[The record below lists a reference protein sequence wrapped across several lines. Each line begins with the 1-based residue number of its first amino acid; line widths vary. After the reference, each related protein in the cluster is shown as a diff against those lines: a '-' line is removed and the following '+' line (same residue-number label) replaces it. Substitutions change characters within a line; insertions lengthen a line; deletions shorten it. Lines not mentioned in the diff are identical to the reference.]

1 MEHMIRACL
10 IALRLAES
18 AAIDDAERGVMY
30 YSGLLAWVGCHTDAY
45 EQAKWLGDDLAVKRD
60 AHYGYDFGKAGPATA
75 FLVKHVGGA
84 GLPVRQRVLTGVQ
97 FPGDGRRALAALAEN
112 HYLATDQ
119 LAAKL
124 GLGEQVRASL
134 RQSYERWDG
143 KGAYGLRGDQI
154 AMSSRL
160 INLADVVEVFRRTG
174 GIDAA
179 LAVARERSG
188 TQFDP
193 DLVDLFC
200 QRAPLIFGDLDAE
213 ASWDLVIDAEPSLGA
228 VVSGIELDDAL
239 SAIGEFAELKS
250 PWLMGHARGVAE
262 LAADAARS
270 GGLPQ
275 ADVSSLRRAAYVH
288 DIGRLGVSNAVW
300 DKPAS
305 LTRPELERV
314 RLHPYL
320 TERMLSF
327 SAALA
332 PVGAIAGQHHERLD
346 GSGYPRGL
354 SGDAIS
360 TAGRILAAADSYH
373 ALTEPRPHRP
383 PRSAADAATT
393 EAEAERIRLHPYLT
407 DRMLARVDALGASR
421 QIAARHHE
429 RLDGSGYPRGLTAA
443 ALAPPE
449 RLLAAADA
457 YHAMTEPRP
466 HRAPLGPGQ
475 AARELRAEVTGGRLD
490 SEAAEAVLAAAGHR
504 VPARRAWPGGLTA
517 REVEVLRLLARG
529 HSNRDIAQALV
540 VTPKTAMNHVEHIYA
555 KIGVS
560 SRAAATLYATQHG
573 LLGAF
578 ESAS

>member
-18 AAIDDAERGVMY
+18 AAIDDAERGVVY

-45 EQAKWLGDDLAVKRD
+45 EQAKWLGDDLTVKQD
-60 AHYGYDFGKAGPATA
+60 AHYGYDFGKAGPAAA
-75 FLVKHVGGA
+75 FLLKHVGGA
-84 GLPVRQRVLTGVQ
+84 GLPLHQRVLTGVQ
-97 FPGDGRRALAALAEN
+97 SPGDGRRALAALAEN

-119 LAAKL
+119 LAAQL

-154 AMSSRL
+154 AMTSRL

-193 DLVDLFC
+193 DLVDMFC
-200 QRAPLIFGDLDAE
+200 QRAPLIFGDLDTAS
-213 ASWDLVIDAEPSLGA
+213 SWDLVIDSEPSLAA

-239 SAIGEFAELKS
+239 SAIGEFTELKS

-262 LAADAARS
+262 LAAEAGRS
-270 GGLPQ
+270 AGLPQ
-275 ADVSSLRRAAYVH
+275 ADVSSLRRAAFVH

-327 SAALA
+327 SAGLA
-332 PVGAIAGQHHERLD
+332 PLGVIAGQHHERLD

-354 SGDAIS
+354 SGDAITS
-360 TAGRILAAADSYH
+360 AGRILAAADSYH
-373 ALTEPRPHRP
+373 ALTEDRPHRP
-383 PRSAADAATT
+383 ARSAADAA
-393 EAEAERIRLHPYLT
+393 A
-407 DRMLARVDALGASR
+407 
-421 QIAARHHE
+421 
-429 RLDGSGYPRGLTAA
+429 
-443 ALAPPE
+443 
-449 RLLAAADA
+449 
-457 YHAMTEPRP
+457 
-466 HRAPLGPGQ
+466 
-475 AARELRAEVTGGRLD
+475 ELRAEVGSGRLD
-490 SEAAEAVLAAAGHR
+490 GAAADAVLRAAGHR
-504 VPARRAWPGGLTA
+504 VRRKREWPAGLTA
-517 REVEVLRLLARG
+517 REVEIVRLLVRG
-529 HSNRDIAQALV
+529 LTAKAIAGQLV
-540 VTPKTAMNHVEHIYA
+540 ISPKTASSHIQHIYA
-555 KIGVS
+555 KTGVS
-560 SRAAATLYATQHG
+560 NRAQLSLFALKHG
-573 LLGAF
+573 LMAGPRL
-578 ESAS
+578 

>member
-18 AAIDDAERGVMY
+18 AAIDDAERGVVY

-60 AHYGYDFGKAGPATA
+60 AHYGYDFGKAGPAAA
-75 FLVKHVGGA
+75 FLLKHVGGA
-84 GLPVRQRVLTGVQ
+84 GLPLRQRVLTGAQ

-124 GLGEQVRASL
+124 GLGERVRASL

-154 AMSSRL
+154 AVSSRL

-193 DLVDLFC
+193 DLVDMFC
-200 QRAPLIFGDLDAE
+200 QRAPLIFGDLDAA
-213 ASWDLVIDAEPSLGA
+213 ASWDLVIDSEPSLAA
-228 VVSGIELDDAL
+228 VVSGTGLDGAL
-239 SAIGEFAELKS
+239 SAVGEFAELKS

-262 LAADAARS
+262 LAADAGRS
-270 GGLPQ
+270 HGLPQ
-275 ADVSSLRRAAYVH
+275 ADVSSLRRAALVH

-327 SAALA
+327 SASLA
-332 PVGAIAGQHHERLD
+332 PLGAIAGQHHEHLD

-373 ALTEPRPHRP
+373 ALTQARPHRA
-383 PRSAADAATT
+383 PRSAADAA
-393 EAEAERIRLHPYLT
+393 AELRAG
-407 DRMLARVDALGASR
+407 VSSG
-421 QIAARHHE
+421 
-429 RLDGSGYPRGLTAA
+429 RLDGAA
-443 ALAPPE
+443 V
-449 RLLAAADA
+449 D
-457 YHAMTEPRP
+457 
-466 HRAPLGPGQ
+466 
-475 AARELRAEVTGGRLD
+475 
-490 SEAAEAVLAAAGHR
+490 AVLRAAGHR
-504 VPARRAWPGGLTA
+504 VRRRREWPAGLTA
-517 REVEVLRLLARG
+517 REVEIVRLLVRG
-529 HSNRDIAQALV
+529 LTAKAIAGQLV
-540 VTPKTAMNHVEHIYA
+540 ISPKTASSHIEHIYA
-555 KIGVS
+555 KTGVS
-560 SRAAATLYATQHG
+560 NRAQLSLFAMKHALMA
-573 LLGAF
+573 
-578 ESAS
+578 EPNP

>member
-1 MEHMIRACL
+1 MEHMIKACL

-18 AAIDDAERGVMY
+18 ASLDASERAVVY

-60 AHYGYDFGKAGPATA
+60 AHYGYDFGKAGPAAA
-75 FLVKHVGGA
+75 FLVKHVGVA
-84 GLPVRQRVLTGVQ
+84 GLPWRQRVITGVQ
-97 FPGDGRRALAALAEN
+97 FPGDGRRALEALAEN

-124 GLGEQVRASL
+124 GLGEQGRASL

-193 DLVDLFC
+193 DLVDMLC
-200 QRAPLIFGDLDAE
+200 QRAPLIFGDLGTA
-213 ASWDLVIDAEPSLGA
+213 ASWHLVIDSEPSLAA
-228 VVSGIELDDAL
+228 VISGTGLDDAL

-262 LAADAARS
+262 LATDAGRS
-270 GGLPQ
+270 GGFPQ
-275 ADVSSLRRAAYVH
+275 ADVSSLRRAAFVH
-288 DIGRLGVSNAVW
+288 DIGRLGVPNTIW

-327 SAALA
+327 SPGLA
-332 PVGAIAGQHHERLD
+332 PLGTIAAQHHERLD

-360 TAGRILAAADSYH
+360 TAGRILAAADGYH
-373 ALTEPRPHRP
+373 ALTQ
-383 PRSAADAATT
+383 A
-393 EAEAERIRLHPYLT
+393 
-407 DRMLARVDALGASR
+407 
-421 QIAARHHE
+421 
-429 RLDGSGYPRGLTAA
+429 
-443 ALAPPE
+443 
-449 RLLAAADA
+449 
-457 YHAMTEPRP
+457 RP
-466 HRAPLGPGQ
+466 HRAPPP
-475 AARELRAEVTGGRLD
+475 AADAAAELRGGGSPGRL
-490 SEAAEAVLAAAGHR
+490 G
-504 VPARRAWPGGLTA
+504 
-517 REVEVLRLLARG
+517 
-529 HSNRDIAQALV
+529 
-540 VTPKTAMNHVEHIYA
+540 
-555 KIGVS
+555 
-560 SRAAATLYATQHG
+560 
-573 LLGAF
+573 
-578 ESAS
+578 

>member
-18 AAIDDAERGVMY
+18 AAIDDAERGVVY

-60 AHYGYDFGKAGPATA
+60 AHYGYDFGKAGPAAA
-75 FLVKHVGGA
+75 FLLKHVGGA
-84 GLPVRQRVLTGVQ
+84 GLPLRQRVLTGVQ

-124 GLGEQVRASL
+124 GLGERVRASL

-154 AMSSRL
+154 AVSSRL

-193 DLVDLFC
+193 DLVDMFC
-200 QRAPLIFGDLDAE
+200 QRAPLIFGDLDAA
-213 ASWDLVIDAEPSLGA
+213 ASWDLVIDSEPSLAA
-228 VVSGIELDDAL
+228 VVSGTGLDGAL
-239 SAIGEFAELKS
+239 SAVGEFAELKS

-262 LAADAARS
+262 LAADAGRS
-270 GGLPQ
+270 HGLPQ
-275 ADVSSLRRAAYVH
+275 ADVSSLRRAALVH

-327 SAALA
+327 SASLA
-332 PVGAIAGQHHERLD
+332 PLGAIAGQHHEHLD

-373 ALTEPRPHRP
+373 ALTQARPHRA
-383 PRSAADAATT
+383 PRSAADAA
-393 EAEAERIRLHPYLT
+393 AELRAG
-407 DRMLARVDALGASR
+407 VSSG
-421 QIAARHHE
+421 
-429 RLDGSGYPRGLTAA
+429 RLDGAA
-443 ALAPPE
+443 V
-449 RLLAAADA
+449 D
-457 YHAMTEPRP
+457 
-466 HRAPLGPGQ
+466 
-475 AARELRAEVTGGRLD
+475 
-490 SEAAEAVLAAAGHR
+490 AVLRAAGHR
-504 VPARRAWPGGLTA
+504 VRRRREWPAGLTA
-517 REVEVLRLLARG
+517 REVEIVRLLVRG
-529 HSNRDIAQALV
+529 LTAKAIAGQLV
-540 VTPKTAMNHVEHIYA
+540 ISPKTASSHIEHIYL
-555 KIGVS
+555 KTGVS
-560 SRAAATLYATQHG
+560 NRAQLSLFAMKHALIA
-573 LLGAF
+573 
-578 ESAS
+578 EPNP